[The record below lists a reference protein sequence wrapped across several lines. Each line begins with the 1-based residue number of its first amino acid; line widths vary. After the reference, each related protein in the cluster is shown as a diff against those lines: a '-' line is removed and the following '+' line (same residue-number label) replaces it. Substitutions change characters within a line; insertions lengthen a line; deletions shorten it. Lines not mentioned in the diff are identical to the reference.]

1 MNIGEIIW
9 PTPASAACKH
19 YLRFMLLVVDELGI
33 TFENDPPPD
42 PLPVA
47 RAYLAGEISEQE
59 YERPRDAWWSNV
71 EAAGGVTEFG
81 NAAVLKARL
90 AICLLGALEE
100 TVEYIGDK
108 LSWFLEVL
116 EMMSYDGKRLSA
128 LMNAYFAPK

>member
-47 RAYLAGEISEQE
+47 RAYLAGEISEKE
-59 YERPRDAWWSNV
+59 YERASGDWLLNI
-71 EAAGGVTEFG
+71 EAAGGSMD
-81 NAAVLKARL
+81 NPAVLEAHIAL
-90 AICLLGALEE
+90 SLLGALEE
-100 TVEYIGDK
+100 TVEYIGDSV
-108 LSWFLEVL
+108 SWFLQVL
-116 EMMSYDGKRLSA
+116 AMMGYDGRRLSA
-128 LMNAYFAPK
+128 LMNAYFAPT